1 MYLCYVDESGTAD
14 IPGNTSHFI
23 LAGISVPIWHWRSAD
38 QGISAVLSRYG
49 LGNEE
54 FHTAWILRKYL
65 EQFRIAGFDAL
76 GYSQRRAAV
85 EGARNLRLLQLQRSN
100 QTGLYRQTKKTYSHT
115 RAYVHLTLDERR
127 SLVDEVADA
136 VAGWGSARLFAE
148 CIDKIYFSQARPGRS
163 VDEQAFEQIVSR
175 FQQYIASTEDA
186 GDDKRFGLLVHDN
199 NQTVARRHTELMRR
213 FHREGTLWTRIDRLI
228 ETPLFVDSGLTRMVQ
243 VADLCAYALRRY
255 LENHETALFAR
266 IFQRAHR
273 IQNRVV
279 GVRHFTNTSC
289 ACEICRAHRP
299 VAQAAVSTPGNS
311 RVADGP
317 A

>member
-1 MYLCYVDESGTAD
+1 MRLPVGGLPDCLRSALTKFTSVKRALAD
-14 IPGNTSHFI
+14 RSMNRHSNRSCRDFSNTSRAQKM
-23 LAGISVPIWHWRSAD
+23 LA
-38 QGISAVLSRYG
+38 
-49 LGNEE
+49 
-54 FHTAWILRKYL
+54 T
-65 EQFRIAGFDAL
+65 
-76 GYSQRRAAV
+76 
-85 EGARNLRLLQLQRSN
+85 
-100 QTGLYRQTKKTYSHT
+100 T
-115 RAYVHLTLDERR
+115 RA
-127 SLVDEVADA
+127 
-136 VAGWGSARLFAE
+136 
-148 CIDKIYFSQARPGRS
+148 
-163 VDEQAFEQIVSR
+163 
-175 FQQYIASTEDA
+175 
-186 GDDKRFGLLVHDN
+186 FGLLVHDN

-311 RVADGP
+311 PVADGP
-317 A
+317 P